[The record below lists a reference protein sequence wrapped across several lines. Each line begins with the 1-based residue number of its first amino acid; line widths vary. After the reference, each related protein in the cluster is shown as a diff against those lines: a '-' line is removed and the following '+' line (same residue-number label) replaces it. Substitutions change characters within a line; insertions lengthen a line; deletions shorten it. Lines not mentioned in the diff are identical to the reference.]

1 MMDKAKIPNHGQIT
15 MKTLLSARLGYTF
28 LACLL
33 LALYIAPS
41 HGNESSTATD
51 VLFADALDAAGQM
64 PRLHSLLISHKGEL
78 VLEKYFNGR
87 NSRQT
92 ANVKSVSKSWIS
104 ALVGIAIEQ
113 GYIEGLDQ
121 PISEFYDELLDGEAN
136 VPKRSITIGNLLS
149 MQAGLETTSFYNYG
163 AWVLSDDWVRFALQQ
178 PLRAPPGTRLM
189 YSTGN
194 THLLSAILTQATGK
208 STLQFARE
216 ELGQPLGFHIEA
228 WPTDPGGIYFGG
240 NNMEI
245 TPRQML
251 AFGELYLNRGHANGR
266 QVIPASWVD
275 LSLQRLA
282 ESSRERG
289 RYYGYGWWLRDMA
302 GVQTAY
308 AWGYGGQ
315 FILIAPDLDLVVVT
329 TSNSLPGSD
338 RRRHIRSLYD
348 VLEKHVVEPVAAGE
362 NAATTVSV
370 D

>member
-1 MMDKAKIPNHGQIT
+1 MKILSSAKQGH
-15 MKTLLSARLGYTF
+15 RV

-33 LALYIAPS
+33 LALCITSSY
-41 HGNESSTATD
+41 GNEPSTAGDT
-51 VLFADALDAAGQM
+51 LFADALDAAGQM

-87 NSRQT
+87 NGRQT

-121 PISEFYDELLDGEAN
+121 PISEFYGEMLNGDSDAS
-136 VPKRSITIGNLLS
+136 KRSITIGNLLS

-216 ELGQPLGFHIEA
+216 ELGQPLGFHLEA
-228 WPTDPGGIYFGG
+228 WPTDPNGIYFGG
-240 NNMEI
+240 NNMEM

-251 AFGELYLNRGHANGR
+251 EFGELYLNKGRANGQ
-266 QVIPASWVD
+266 QVIPESWVE

-302 GVQTAY
+302 GVQIAY

-315 FILIAPDLDLVVVT
+315 FILIAPGLDLVVVT
-329 TSNSLPGSD
+329 TSSSLPGSD
-338 RRRHIRSLYD
+338 RRSHIRSLYD
-348 VLEKHVVEPVAAGE
+348 VLEKRIVETVAAAE
-362 NAATTVSV
+362 NAASTASV

>member
-1 MMDKAKIPNHGQIT
+1 MKILSSAKQGH
-15 MKTLLSARLGYTF
+15 RV

-33 LALYIAPS
+33 LALCITSSY
-41 HGNESSTATD
+41 GNEPSTAGDT
-51 VLFADALDAAGQM
+51 LFADALDAAGQM

-87 NSRQT
+87 NGRQT

-121 PISEFYDELLDGEAN
+121 PISEFYGEMLNGDSDAS
-136 VPKRSITIGNLLS
+136 KRSITIGNLLS

-228 WPTDPGGIYFGG
+228 WPTDPNGIYFGG
-240 NNMEI
+240 NNMEM

-251 AFGELYLNRGHANGR
+251 GFGELYLNKGRANGQ
-266 QVIPASWVD
+266 QVIPESWVD

-302 GVQTAY
+302 GMQIAY

-315 FILIAPDLDLVVVT
+315 FILIAPGLDLVVVT
-329 TSNSLPGSD
+329 TSSSLPGSD
-338 RRRHIRSLYD
+338 RRSHIRSLYD
-348 VLEKHVVEPVAAGE
+348 VLEKRIVETVAAAE
-362 NAATTVSV
+362 NAASTASV

>member
-1 MMDKAKIPNHGQIT
+1 MKILSSAKQGH
-15 MKTLLSARLGYTF
+15 RV

-33 LALYIAPS
+33 LALCITSSY
-41 HGNESSTATD
+41 GNEPSTAGDT
-51 VLFADALDAAGQM
+51 LFADALDAAGQM

-87 NSRQT
+87 NGRQT

-121 PISEFYDELLDGEAN
+121 PISEFYDEMLNGDSDAS
-136 VPKRSITIGNLLS
+136 KRSITIGNLLS

-228 WPTDPGGIYFGG
+228 WPTDPNGIYFGG
-240 NNMEI
+240 NNMEM

-251 AFGELYLNRGHANGR
+251 EFGELYLNKGRANGQ
-266 QVIPASWVD
+266 QVIPESWVD

-302 GVQTAY
+302 GMQIAY

-315 FILIAPDLDLVVVT
+315 FILIAPGLDLVVVT
-329 TSNSLPGSD
+329 TSSSLPGSD
-338 RRRHIRSLYD
+338 RRSHIRSLYD
-348 VLEKHVVEPVAAGE
+348 VLEKRIVETVAAAE
-362 NAATTVSV
+362 NAASTASV

>member
-1 MMDKAKIPNHGQIT
+1 MT
-15 MKTLLSARLGYTF
+15 MKTLSTATQRISF
-28 LACLL
+28 LICLV
-33 LALYIAPS
+33 LALFFAPS
-41 HGNESSTATD
+41 HGNEQSAAGD
-51 VLFADALDAAGQM
+51 DLFADALDAAEHM

-104 ALVGIAIEQ
+104 ALVGIAIER

-121 PISEFYDELLDGEAN
+121 PISEFYDEMLASDSDA
-136 VPKRSITIGNLLS
+136 PKRSITIGNLLS

-163 AWVLSDDWVRFALQQ
+163 AWVLSDNWVGFALKQ
-178 PLRAPPGTRLM
+178 PLQAPPGTRLL

-194 THLLSAILTQATGK
+194 SHLLSAILTQATGK

-216 ELGQPLGFHIEA
+216 ELGWPLGFHLEA
-228 WPTDPGGIYFGG
+228 WPTDPNGIYFGG

-251 AFGELYLNRGHANGR
+251 AFGELYLNRGRANGR
-266 QVIPASWVD
+266 QVIPESWVD
-275 LSLQRLA
+275 ISLQPLA
-282 ESSRERG
+282 ESARDRG
-289 RYYGYGWWLRDMA
+289 RYYGYGWWVRDMA
-302 GVQTAY
+302 GVETAY

-315 FILIAPDLDLVVVT
+315 FILLAPELDLVVVT

-338 RRRHIRSLYD
+338 RRSHIRSLYD
-348 VLEKHVVEPVAAGE
+348 VLERRVVEPVAASA
-362 NAATTVSV
+362 NAAASDSV

>member
-1 MMDKAKIPNHGQIT
+1 MNRPAI
-15 MKTLLSARLGYTF
+15 ARSGISFLGG
-28 LACLL
+28 LL
-33 LALYIAPS
+33 LTL
-41 HGNESSTATD
+41 SSAHTYSND
-51 VLFADALDAAGQM
+51 LFASALQTAGQM
-64 PRLHSLLISHKGEL
+64 PRLHSLLISHQGEL
-78 VLEKYFNGR
+78 VLEEYFNGKT
-87 NSRQT
+87 SRQT

-104 ALVGIAIEQ
+104 ALVGIAIER

-121 PISEFYDELLDGEAN
+121 PISEFYDDVLDD
-136 VPKRSITIGNLLS
+136 VSKRSITVGNLLS

-178 PLRAPPGTRLM
+178 PLQSQPGTRLM

-194 THLLSAILTQATGK
+194 THLLSAILTQATGR

-216 ELGQPLGFHIEA
+216 ELGQPLGFHLEA
-228 WPTDPGGIYFGG
+228 WPTDPSGIYFGG

-251 AFGELYLNRGHANGR
+251 AFGEMYLNRGRANGR
-266 QVIPASWVD
+266 QVIPESWVD
-275 LSLQRLA
+275 TSFQPLA
-282 ESSRERG
+282 ESRRESG
-289 RYYGYGWWLRDMA
+289 RYYGYGWWIRDMA

-315 FILIAPDLDLVVVT
+315 FILVAEDLELVVIT

-338 RRRHIRSLYD
+338 RRAHIRSLYK
-348 VLEKHVVEPVAAGE
+348 VLEYDIVRPLASANVRAQ
-362 NAATTVSV
+362 TDSV

>member
-1 MMDKAKIPNHGQIT
+1 
-15 MKTLLSARLGYTF
+15 MKTLSLAKRRYAV

-33 LALYIAPS
+33 LAPCIAPS
-41 HGNESSTATD
+41 YGNEPSATNSA
-51 VLFADALDAAGQM
+51 LFADALDAAGQM
-64 PRLHSLLISHKGEL
+64 PRLHSLLISHKGKL

-87 NSRQT
+87 SRRQT

-121 PISEFYDELLDGEAN
+121 PISEFYDELLDGDSNA
-136 VPKRSITIGNLLS
+136 PKRSITIGNLLS

-178 PLRAPPGTRLM
+178 PLQAPPGTRLM

-216 ELGQPLGFHIEA
+216 ALGQPLGFHIEA
-228 WPTDPGGIYFGG
+228 WPTDPNGIYFGG

-251 AFGELYLNRGHANGR
+251 AFGKLYLNKGRANGR
-266 QVIPASWVD
+266 QVIPESWVD
-275 LSLQRLA
+275 QSLQRLA

-315 FILIAPDLDLVVVT
+315 FILIAPGLDLVVVT
-329 TSNSLPGSD
+329 TSSSLPGSD
-338 RRRHIRSLYD
+338 RRSHIRSLYD
-348 VLEKHVVEPVAAGE
+348 VLEKRVVEPVAAV
-362 NAATTVSV
+362 ADATTTASV

>member
-1 MMDKAKIPNHGQIT
+1 M
-15 MKTLLSARLGYTF
+15 L
-28 LACLL
+28 
-33 LALYIAPS
+33 
-41 HGNESSTATD
+41 
-51 VLFADALDAAGQM
+51 
-64 PRLHSLLISHKGEL
+64 
-78 VLEKYFNGR
+78 NGDS
-87 NSRQT
+87 NAS
-92 ANVKSVSKSWIS
+92 
-104 ALVGIAIEQ
+104 
-113 GYIEGLDQ
+113 
-121 PISEFYDELLDGEAN
+121 
-136 VPKRSITIGNLLS
+136 KRSITIGNLLS

-216 ELGQPLGFHIEA
+216 ELGQPLGFHLEA
-228 WPTDPGGIYFGG
+228 WPTDPNGIYFGG
-240 NNMEI
+240 NNMEM

-251 AFGELYLNRGHANGR
+251 EFGELYLNKGRANGQ
-266 QVIPASWVD
+266 QVIPESWVD

-302 GVQTAY
+302 GVQIAY

-315 FILIAPDLDLVVVT
+315 FILIAPGLDLVVVT
-329 TSNSLPGSD
+329 TSSSLPGND
-338 RRRHIRSLYD
+338 RRSHIRSLYD
-348 VLEKHVVEPVAAGE
+348 VLEKRVVETVAAAE
-362 NAATTVSV
+362 NAASTVSV

>member
-1 MMDKAKIPNHGQIT
+1 
-15 MKTLLSARLGYTF
+15 MKTLSSAKLGHRV
-28 LACLL
+28 LACLV
-33 LALYIAPS
+33 LALCIAS
-41 HGNESSTATD
+41 SYGNEPSTAGDT
-51 VLFADALDAAGQM
+51 LFADALDAAAQM

-87 NSRQT
+87 NRRQT

-121 PISEFYDELLDGEAN
+121 PISEFYDEMLNGDSNAS
-136 VPKRSITIGNLLS
+136 KRSITIGNLLS

-163 AWVLSDDWVRFALQQ
+163 AWVLSDNWVRFALQQ

-228 WPTDPGGIYFGG
+228 WPTDPNGIYFGG

-251 AFGELYLNRGHANGR
+251 AFGELYLNKGRANGR
-266 QVIPASWVD
+266 QVIPESWVD

-302 GVQTAY
+302 GVQIAY

-315 FILIAPDLDLVVVT
+315 FILIAPGLDLVVVT
-329 TSNSLPGSD
+329 TSSSLPGSD
-338 RRRHIRSLYD
+338 RRSHIRRLYD
-348 VLEKHVVEPVAAGE
+348 VLEKRVVEAVATVESA
-362 NAATTVSV
+362 AATASV

>member
-1 MMDKAKIPNHGQIT
+1 MKILSSAKQGH
-15 MKTLLSARLGYTF
+15 RV

-33 LALYIAPS
+33 LALCITSSY
-41 HGNESSTATD
+41 GNEPSTAGDT
-51 VLFADALDAAGQM
+51 LFADALDAAGQM
-64 PRLHSLLISHKGEL
+64 PRLHSLLISHKGGL

-121 PISEFYDELLDGEAN
+121 PISEFYDEMLIGDSNAS
-136 VPKRSITIGNLLS
+136 KRSITIGNLLS

-178 PLRAPPGTRLM
+178 PLRAPPGTRLI

-194 THLLSAILTQATGK
+194 THLLSAILTQSTGK

-228 WPTDPGGIYFGG
+228 WPTDPNGIYFGG
-240 NNMEI
+240 NNMEM

-251 AFGELYLNRGHANGR
+251 EFGELYLNKGRANGQ
-266 QVIPASWVD
+266 QVIPESWVE

-302 GVQTAY
+302 GVQIAY

-315 FILIAPDLDLVVVT
+315 FTLIAPGLDLVVVT
-329 TSNSLPGSD
+329 TSSSLPGSD
-338 RRRHIRSLYD
+338 RRSHIRSLYD
-348 VLEKHVVEPVAAGE
+348 VLEKRVVETVAAAE
-362 NAATTVSV
+362 NAASTASV